1 MAKKKKIYKV
11 GIDSETYAISLVE
24 SPAIEET
31 LVALEEQKPIKIQ
44 LADEEKYMV
53 YSAVLVP
60 DKPIYRRNEDGDEF
74 YIEFTKE
81 SIEKMAQEYLMNY
94 RQNEITLDHAT
105 MANDITLVES
115 WIKTDMYKD
124 KSVAIGL
131 SEDLPIGTWI
141 AGLKVNQIDAWNRIK
156 NGELRGFSVESMI
169 SLEEFSKQEQNTNN
183 MSIETNDNMFW
194 DKMKNILSEVFT
206 SLSMSKKDEADIESS
221 ETYKITPESAAKELE
236 AILSK
241 DSDDKSYPL
250 SAMTDPLNIELANQS
265 GFTSV
270 EAYLDEVYAIKT
282 DGYTSGTSAQANFE
296 ENALPTE
303 PTVEPNTITVQVQP
317 LTEEEKSTI
326 EEGIKSGATEAPK
339 VEEKPQENNAHLEE
353 LINSLKEE
361 INALKEMNNGLN
373 DKVKELSKEP
383 STKPVNTN
391 AKPSG
396 ASTYSA
402 WREQMRSM
410 IG

>member
-31 LVALEEQKPIKIQ
+31 LVALEEQKPIKVQ

-60 DKPIYRRNEDGDEF
+60 DKPIFRRNEDGDEF

-94 RQNEITLDHAT
+94 RQNEITLDHET

-183 MSIETNDNMFW
+183 MNIETNDMFW
-194 DKMKNILSEVFT
+194 DKLKNILKDTF
-206 SLSMSKKDEADIESS
+206 SKKVEES
-221 ETYKITPESAAKELE
+221 TI
-236 AILSK
+236 
-241 DSDDKSYPL
+241 D
-250 SAMTDPLNIELANQS
+250 ELAANS
-265 GFTSV
+265 GFTNVEDYQKEV
-270 EAYLDEVYAIKT
+270 EAVKAEL
-282 DGYTSGTSAQANFE
+282 E
-296 ENALPTE
+296 EQNAEEPAVE
-303 PTVEPNTITVQVQP
+303 PTVEPTV
-317 LTEEEKSTI
+317 EEPKPA
-326 EEGIKSGATEAPK
+326 EEPKVEEPAVEEPK
-339 VEEKPQENNAHLEE
+339 VEEKPKEDNTKHLEE
-353 LINSLKEE
+353 LIGSLKEE
-361 INALKEMNNGLN
+361 INALKEMNSGLN

-383 STKPVNTN
+383 SAKPVNTN
-391 AKPSG
+391 AKPS
-396 ASTYSA
+396 AADTYSA

>member
-1 MAKKKKIYKV
+1 MTKKKKIYKV

-31 LVALEEQKPIKIQ
+31 LVALEEQKPIKVQ

-60 DKPIYRRNEDGDEF
+60 DRPIYRRNEDGDEF

-94 RQNEITLDHAT
+94 RQNEITIDHET

-183 MSIETNDNMFW
+183 MNIETNDMFW
-194 DKMKNILSEVFT
+194 DKLKNILKDTF
-206 SLSMSKKDEADIESS
+206 SKKVEEPTV
-221 ETYKITPESAAKELE
+221 E
-236 AILSK
+236 
-241 DSDDKSYPL
+241 
-250 SAMTDPLNIELANQS
+250 ELAANS
-265 GFTSV
+265 GFTNVDDYQKEV
-270 EAYLDEVYAIKT
+270 EAVKAEL
-282 DGYTSGTSAQANFE
+282 E
-296 ENALPTE
+296 EQNAEEQTVE
-303 PTVEPNTITVQVQP
+303 PTVEPTV
-317 LTEEEKSTI
+317 EEPKPA
-326 EEGIKSGATEAPK
+326 EEPKVDEPAVEEPK
-339 VEEKPQENNAHLEE
+339 VEEKPKEDNTKHLEE
-353 LINSLKEE
+353 LIGSLKEE
-361 INALKEMNNGLN
+361 INALKEMNSGLN

-383 STKPVNTN
+383 SAKPVNTN
-391 AKPSG
+391 AKPS
-396 ASTYSA
+396 AADTYSA

>member
-31 LVALEEQKPIKIQ
+31 LVALEEQKPIKVQ

-60 DKPIYRRNEDGDEF
+60 DKPIFRRNEDGDEF

-94 RQNEITLDHAT
+94 RQNEITLDHET

-131 SEDLPIGTWI
+131 SEELPIGTWI

-183 MSIETNDNMFW
+183 MNIETNDMFW
-194 DKMKNILSEVFT
+194 DKLKNILKDTF
-206 SLSMSKKDEADIESS
+206 SKKVEES
-221 ETYKITPESAAKELE
+221 TI
-236 AILSK
+236 
-241 DSDDKSYPL
+241 D
-250 SAMTDPLNIELANQS
+250 ELAANS
-265 GFTSV
+265 GFTNVEDYQKEV
-270 EAYLDEVYAIKT
+270 EAVKAEL
-282 DGYTSGTSAQANFE
+282 E
-296 ENALPTE
+296 EHNAEEPAVEHTVE
-303 PTVEPNTITVQVQP
+303 PTVEEPKP
-317 LTEEEKSTI
+317 AEE
-326 EEGIKSGATEAPK
+326 PK
-339 VEEKPQENNAHLEE
+339 VDEPTVEEPKAEEKPNEDTKHLEE
-353 LINSLKEE
+353 LIGSLKEE
-361 INALKEMNNGLN
+361 INALKEMNSGLN

-383 STKPVNTN
+383 SAKPVNTN
-391 AKPSG
+391 AKPS
-396 ASTYSA
+396 AADTYSA
-402 WREQMRSM
+402 WREKMRSM

>member
-31 LVALEEQKPIKIQ
+31 LVALEEQKPIKVQ

-60 DKPIYRRNEDGDEF
+60 EKPIYRRNEDGDEF

-94 RQNEITLDHAT
+94 RQNEITLDHET

-183 MSIETNDNMFW
+183 MNIETNDMFW
-194 DKMKNILSEVFT
+194 DKLKNILKDTF
-206 SLSMSKKDEADIESS
+206 SKKVEEPTV
-221 ETYKITPESAAKELE
+221 E
-236 AILSK
+236 
-241 DSDDKSYPL
+241 
-250 SAMTDPLNIELANQS
+250 ELAANS
-265 GFTSV
+265 GFTNVEDYQKEV
-270 EAYLDEVYAIKT
+270 EAVKAEL
-282 DGYTSGTSAQANFE
+282 E
-296 ENALPTE
+296 EQNAEEPSVE
-303 PTVEPNTITVQVQP
+303 PTVEPTV
-317 LTEEEKSTI
+317 EEPKPA
-326 EEGIKSGATEAPK
+326 EEPKVEEPAVEEPK
-339 VEEKPQENNAHLEE
+339 VEEKPKDDNTKHLEE
-353 LINSLKEE
+353 LIGSLKEE
-361 INALKEMNNGLN
+361 INALKEMNSGLN

-383 STKPVNTN
+383 SAKPVNTN
-391 AKPSG
+391 AKPS
-396 ASTYSA
+396 AADTYSA

>member
-1 MAKKKKIYKV
+1 MAKKIKKYKV

-31 LVALEEQKPIKIQ
+31 LVALEEQKPIKVQ

-60 DKPIYRRNEDGDEF
+60 DRPIYRRNEDGDEF

-94 RQNEITLDHAT
+94 RQNEITLDHET

-183 MSIETNDNMFW
+183 MNIETNDMFW
-194 DKMKNILSEVFT
+194 DKLKNILKDTF
-206 SLSMSKKDEADIESS
+206 SKK
-221 ETYKITPESAAKELE
+221 
-236 AILSK
+236 
-241 DSDDKSYPL
+241 
-250 SAMTDPLNIELANQS
+250 
-265 GFTSV
+265 V
-270 EAYLDEVYAIKT
+270 E
-282 DGYTSGTSAQANFE
+282 
-296 ENALPTE
+296 E
-303 PTVEPNTITVQVQP
+303 PTVEELAANSGFTNVEDYQKEVEAVKAELEEQNAEEPAVEPTV
-317 LTEEEKSTI
+317 EEPKPA
-326 EEGIKSGATEAPK
+326 EEPKVDEPVVEEPK
-339 VEEKPQENNAHLEE
+339 VEEKPKEDNTKHLEE
-353 LINSLKEE
+353 LIGSLKEE
-361 INALKEMNNGLN
+361 INALKEMNSGLN

-383 STKPVNTN
+383 SAKPVNTN
-391 AKPSG
+391 AKPS
-396 ASTYSA
+396 AADTYSA

>member
-31 LVALEEQKPIKIQ
+31 LVALEEQKPIKVQ

-94 RQNEITLDHAT
+94 RQNEITLDHET
-105 MANDITLVES
+105 IANDITLVES

-183 MSIETNDNMFW
+183 MNIETNDMFW
-194 DKMKNILSEVFT
+194 DKLKNILKDTF
-206 SLSMSKKDEADIESS
+206 SKKVEEPNV
-221 ETYKITPESAAKELE
+221 E
-236 AILSK
+236 
-241 DSDDKSYPL
+241 
-250 SAMTDPLNIELANQS
+250 ELAANS
-265 GFTSV
+265 GFTNVEDYQKEV
-270 EAYLDEVYAIKT
+270 EAIK
-282 DGYTSGTSAQANFE
+282 AELE
-296 ENALPTE
+296 EQNAEETTVE
-303 PTVEPNTITVQVQP
+303 PTVEPTV
-317 LTEEEKSTI
+317 EEQKPA
-326 EEGIKSGATEAPK
+326 EEPKVDEPVVEEPK
-339 VEEKPQENNAHLEE
+339 VEDKPKDDNTKHLEE
-353 LINSLKEE
+353 LIGSLKEE
-361 INALKEMNNGLN
+361 INALKEMNSGLN

-383 STKPVNTN
+383 SAKPVNTN
-391 AKPSG
+391 AKPS
-396 ASTYSA
+396 ATDTYSA

>member
-1 MAKKKKIYKV
+1 MAKKIKKYKV

-31 LVALEEQKPIKIQ
+31 LVALEEQKPIKVQ

-60 DKPIYRRNEDGDEF
+60 DKPIFRRNEDGDEF

-94 RQNEITLDHAT
+94 RQNEITLDHET

-183 MSIETNDNMFW
+183 MNIETNDMFW
-194 DKMKNILSEVFT
+194 DKLKNILKDTF
-206 SLSMSKKDEADIESS
+206 SKKVEEPTV
-221 ETYKITPESAAKELE
+221 E
-236 AILSK
+236 
-241 DSDDKSYPL
+241 
-250 SAMTDPLNIELANQS
+250 ELAANS
-265 GFTSV
+265 GFTNVEDYQKEV
-270 EAYLDEVYAIKT
+270 EAVKAEL
-282 DGYTSGTSAQANFE
+282 E
-296 ENALPTE
+296 EQNAEEPAVE
-303 PTVEPNTITVQVQP
+303 PTVEPTV
-317 LTEEEKSTI
+317 EEPKPA
-326 EEGIKSGATEAPK
+326 EEPKVDEPVVEEPK
-339 VEEKPQENNAHLEE
+339 VEDKPKEDNTKHLEE
-353 LINSLKEE
+353 LIGSLKEE
-361 INALKEMNNGLN
+361 INALKEMNSGLN

-383 STKPVNTN
+383 SAKPVNTN
-391 AKPSG
+391 AKPS
-396 ASTYSA
+396 AADTYSA
-402 WREQMRSM
+402 WREQLRNM
-410 IG
+410 IR

>member
-1 MAKKKKIYKV
+1 MTKKKKIYKV

-60 DKPIYRRNEDGDEF
+60 DRPIFRRNEDGDEF
-74 YIEFTKE
+74 YVEFTKE

-94 RQNEITLDHAT
+94 RQNEITLDHET

-183 MSIETNDNMFW
+183 MNIETNDMFW
-194 DKMKNILSEVFT
+194 DKLKNILKDTF
-206 SLSMSKKDEADIESS
+206 SKK
-221 ETYKITPESAAKELE
+221 
-236 AILSK
+236 
-241 DSDDKSYPL
+241 
-250 SAMTDPLNIELANQS
+250 
-265 GFTSV
+265 V
-270 EAYLDEVYAIKT
+270 E
-282 DGYTSGTSAQANFE
+282 
-296 ENALPTE
+296 E
-303 PTVEPNTITVQVQP
+303 PTVEELAANSGFTNVEEYQKEVEAVKEELGEQNAPTEPQAQEQTVETPKVDEQV
-317 LTEEEKSTI
+317 TEEPNV
-326 EEGIKSGATEAPK
+326 EEPKPTDEAPK
-339 VEEKPQENNAHLEE
+339 AEEKPQESNKHLEE

-361 INALKEMNNGLN
+361 INALKEMNSGLN

-383 STKPVNTN
+383 SAKPVNTN
-391 AKPSG
+391 AKPS
-396 ASTYSA
+396 AADTYSA
-402 WREQMRSM
+402 WREKMRSM

>member
-31 LVALEEQKPIKIQ
+31 LVALEEQKPIKVQ

-60 DKPIYRRNEDGDEF
+60 DRPIYRRNEDGDEF

-94 RQNEITLDHAT
+94 RQNEITLDHET

-183 MSIETNDNMFW
+183 MNIETNDMFW
-194 DKMKNILSEVFT
+194 DKLKNILKDTF
-206 SLSMSKKDEADIESS
+206 SKKVEEPTVD
-221 ETYKITPESAAKELE
+221 
-236 AILSK
+236 
-241 DSDDKSYPL
+241 
-250 SAMTDPLNIELANQS
+250 ELAANS
-265 GFTSV
+265 GFTNVEDYQKEV
-270 EAYLDEVYAIKT
+270 EAVKAEL
-282 DGYTSGTSAQANFE
+282 E
-296 ENALPTE
+296 EQNAEEPAVE
-303 PTVEPNTITVQVQP
+303 PTVEPTV
-317 LTEEEKSTI
+317 EEPKPA
-326 EEGIKSGATEAPK
+326 EEPK
-339 VEEKPQENNAHLEE
+339 VEEPAVEEPKVEDKPKDDNTKHLEE
-353 LINSLKEE
+353 LIGSLKEE
-361 INALKEMNNGLN
+361 INALKEMNSGLN

-383 STKPVNTN
+383 SAKPVNTN
-391 AKPSG
+391 AKPS
-396 ASTYSA
+396 AADTYSA